1 MRIQTQVAL
10 PGAKIMNKLTVLCF
24 KLSELLTF
32 PQHFKV
38 VYIINNSLPD
48 VC

>member
-10 PGAKIMNKLTVLCF
+10 PGAKIMNKLTALCF

-38 VYIINNSLPD
+38 VCIINNSLPD